1 VKIGDK
7 TPAIPTPGPAKPA
20 APAAPTAPTAA
31 VTAPVS
37 KGWSPNTVGPAGKPP
52 PVVGMAPA
60 ARPGTPSHVDNEV
73 ARLQK
78 AMAGVGTREN
88 VVFEVLEKNPPALV
102 DAVVTQFEAK
112 TGTTLRKALNSELS
126 GAELR
131 RGLASLDAL
140 LVKPTDTT
148 GTSGIAEKL
157 NQLRK
162 QGTISESELVNNY
175 RPTTNNKIDLLI
187 QGDTAFPKMMQD
199 IDNAKDHVHVSFYI
213 FSNDKQ
219 GNEMADKLIAAK
231 KRGCDVRI
239 MMDGIGS
246 QLVNPMSDNYN
257 LIKKMESA
265 GIEIRKNHVVD
276 VTRDSQVV
284 NHPDHRKIVITDGK
298 VGYTG
303 GMNMADHY
311 VSQYHDVM
319 VRAEGDVVKQMQGE
333 WATGWMH
340 LGGKIP
346 GDDETFKKRYF
357 PEYKPGEAPGKMQIT
372 NMQSVPGEN
381 AAILKMYLEKIN
393 TAQKSIKIENPY
405 CTNPDIQNALIKA
418 AKRGVDVTVILPGE
432 SDHAFSHLAAAQ
444 KYPEMINSGVKIFE
458 YPGFNH
464 DKVMVVD
471 DKFTTVGSSNLDDVA
486 LYHIYEMNLNVDDE
500 AFARET
506 SERLF
511 AKDVAISKPM
521 KASDISKL
529 DIITGKFWNLFSHF
543 I

>member
-1 VKIGDK
+1 MKIDK
-7 TPAIPTPGPAKPA
+7 TPGMIPAAPVASKAPA
-20 APAAPTAPTAA
+20 APAAATAPTPIAGG
-31 VTAPVS
+31 
-37 KGWSPNTVGPAGKPP
+37 KGWSPNTVGPAGKSPP
-52 PVVGMAPA
+52 AIGAGPA
-60 ARPGTPSHVDNEV
+60 AKGPSLVDSEV

-78 AMAGVGTREN
+78 AMKGMGTTES

-102 DAVVTQFEAK
+102 AAIATAFEAK
-112 TGTTLRKALNSELS
+112 TGMTLRKALNGELS
-126 GAELR
+126 GADLR
-131 RGLASLDAL
+131 RGLSKLDAL
-140 LVKPTDTT
+140 HVRPTDTT
-148 GTSGIAEKL
+148 GTSGIAEKVIE
-157 NQLRK
+157 LRK
-162 QGTISESELVNNY
+162 QGTISESELVNTY
-175 RPTTNNKIDLLI
+175 APTTNNKIDLLI
-187 QGDTAFPKMMQD
+187 QGDTAFPRMMQD
-199 IDNAKDHVHVSFYI
+199 IDAAKDHVHVSFYI
-213 FSNDKQ
+213 FSNDAQ

-231 KRGCDVRI
+231 KRGCDVRV

-246 QLVNPMSDNYN
+246 QLVNPMSDNYD

-276 VTRDSQVV
+276 VTRDSQVL

-303 GMNMADHY
+303 GMNMANHY
-311 VSQYHDVM
+311 RSEYHDVM

-333 WATGWMH
+333 WTTAWMH
-340 LGGKIP
+340 LGGKIG
-346 GDDETFKKRYF
+346 GDDASFKQRYF
-357 PEYKPGEAPGKMQIT
+357 PEYKPGEAPGKTQIT

-381 AAILKMYLEKIN
+381 PAILKMYLEKIN
-393 TAQKSIKIENPY
+393 SSTKSVKIENPY

-444 KYPEMINSGVKIFE
+444 KYPEMINAGVKIYE

-486 LYHIYEMNLNVDDE
+486 LYHIYEMNLNVDNE
-500 AFARET
+500 AFAKET

-511 AKDVAISKPM
+511 AKDVSVSKLM

-529 DIITGKFWNLFSHF
+529 DQITGKFWNLFNHF

>member
-1 VKIGDK
+1 MKGIGTK
-7 TPAIPTPGPAKPA
+7 E
-20 APAAPTAPTAA
+20 
-31 VTAPVS
+31 S
-37 KGWSPNTVGPAGKPP
+37 
-52 PVVGMAPA
+52 
-60 ARPGTPSHVDNEV
+60 
-73 ARLQK
+73 
-78 AMAGVGTREN
+78 

-102 DAVVTQFEAK
+102 SAVITQFEAK
-112 TGTTLRKALNSELS
+112 TGTTLRKALNSEMS

-131 RGLASLDAL
+131 RGLASLDAV

-157 NQLRK
+157 IQLRK
-162 QGTISESELVNNY
+162 QGSISESELVNTY
-175 RPTTNNKIDLLI
+175 KPTTNNKIDLLI
-187 QGDTAFPKMMQD
+187 QGDTAFPAMMKD
-199 IDNAKDHVHVSFYI
+199 IDAAKDHVHVSFYI
-213 FSNDKQ
+213 FSNDAQ

-239 MMDGIGS
+239 MMDGVGS
-246 QLVNPMSDNYN
+246 QLINPMSDNYN

-276 VTRDSQVV
+276 VTRDAQVL

-303 GMNMADHY
+303 GMNMANHY
-311 VSQYHDVM
+311 KSEYHDVM

-333 WATGWMH
+333 WASGWMH

-346 GDDETFKKRYF
+346 GDDESFKKRYF
-357 PEYKPGEAPGKMQIT
+357 PEYKPGEAPGKTQIT
-372 NMQSVPGEN
+372 NMQAIPGEN
-381 AAILKMYLEKIN
+381 PAIIKMYLEKIN
-393 TAQKSIKIENPY
+393 GAEKSIKIENPY

-444 KYPEMINSGVKIFE
+444 KYPEMINSGVKIYE

-464 DKVMVVD
+464 DKVMVTD
-471 DKFTTVGSSNLDDVA
+471 GKFTTTGSSNLDDVA
-486 LYHIYEMNLNVDDE
+486 LYHVYEMNVNVEDE
-500 AFARET
+500 K
-506 SERLF
+506 F
-511 AKDVAISKPM
+511 AKDTLDRLFTPDIKLSKQM
-521 KASDISKL
+521 KVEDVSKL
-529 DIITGKFWNLFSHF
+529 QIITGKFWNLFSHF

>member
-1 VKIGDK
+1 MKIGEK
-7 TPAIPTPGPAKPA
+7 TPAIPTNAPARPA
-20 APAAPTAPTAA
+20 APAVATPA
-31 VTAPVS
+31 VPVAS

-52 PVVGMAPA
+52 AAIGTTAPA
-60 ARPGTPSHVDNEV
+60 KPGAPSHVDNEV
-73 ARLQK
+73 ARLQQ
-78 AMAGVGTREN
+78 AMKGVGTTEN

-102 DAVVTQFEAK
+102 AAVATQFEAK
-112 TGTTLRKALNSELS
+112 TGMTLRKALNSEMS

-148 GTSGIAEKL
+148 GTSGIAEKMV
-157 NQLRK
+157 QLRK

-175 RPTTNNKIDLLI
+175 KPTTNNKIDLLI
-187 QGDTAFPKMMQD
+187 QGTTAFPKMMQD

-213 FSNDKQ
+213 FTNDAQ

-239 MMDGIGS
+239 MMDGVGS
-246 QLVNPMSDNYN
+246 QLINPMSDNYK
-257 LIKKMESA
+257 LISRMEAA

-276 VTRDSQVV
+276 VTRDSQIL

-311 VSQYHDVM
+311 KDQYHDVM

-333 WATGWMH
+333 WTSAWMH
-340 LGGKIP
+340 LGGKIG
-346 GDDETFKKRYF
+346 GDDESFKARYF

-372 NMQSVPGEN
+372 NMQSIPGEN
-381 AAILKMYLEKIN
+381 TAIIGMYLEKIN
-393 TAQKSIKIENPY
+393 AAQKSVKIENPY

-444 KYPEMINSGVKIFE
+444 KYPEMINAGVKIYE

-486 LYHIYEMNLNVDDE
+486 LYHIYEMNLNVDNE
-500 AFARET
+500 AFAKET

-511 AKDVAISKPM
+511 SKDVQISKPM

-529 DIITGKFWNLFSHF
+529 DVLTGKFWNLFNHV